1 MKELLKLF
9 LKHLSKEDKRRI
21 FLSFFISSPWK
32 MLIKWAILLL
42 SSSIITSIILY
53 FLNKYYWIDFNIQNI
68 SIYTIFSMII
78 LWLFYEWLIF
88 WLNIKYSIKIKNIE
102 NWWSEI
108 SLSTWKSIK
117 QSLLLNGRDEEK
129 QNLLNYINNNWKKIK
144 ISSDSLFES
153 YAFVLASL
161 LEKNDKEV
169 LIIENKEELDY
180 VINKLNEKVLI
191 IWKSFTPDENSNIG
205 KAINKWHTL
214 IFPIWRNNYYSNY
227 FDYEIQLNSMNRFDR
242 ISWLE
247 EILGDKD
254 IAEKVYRETKWYILP
269 ILRNKELVPNENLT
283 PKWLWK
289 IDKKVLTAFFLLS
302 EWKEWQDNELIE
314 IFTENKYDDFI
325 KELIKLE
332 KEDDSPIRKIRNIW
346 QIISKSDLWI
356 YVKDDLDTL
365 TLRKFKEV
373 SKVAL
378 SDIDPSFE
386 LPIDKRWYA
395 SVLWKIPNFSQ
406 RIKWWIS
413 DSLTLLSTLW
423 YENQEIQSTLSEI
436 SNSVLTFDNDISK
449 VVNSIWGNIENI
461 AESTPKVFL
470 DFIEDNIDKLSG
482 VFEQTDSFLSWGWA
496 YPHLLWALE
505 RLSWNQDLIRQVT
518 NILIKLTN
526 KYDSTIRE
534 NHSNR
539 PMWTLSEIYIL
550 WRNNTSL
557 KIEDRIEILKSE
569 SDKYPDI
576 IFQLITKLLNQTISS
591 NIAEPNYQNWSKW
604 VMSMTNVEHR
614 EYLIK
619 IIDLFITLFEVNV
632 ENFIVDIIDNLDKFS
647 IEHFRKVI
655 EILKNYD
662 YSQFENQQKLIQV
675 QNEIEDII
683 YRFKIYNN
691 KPFLSVYPEWEQE
704 LLDLHILLTLSDII
718 VSNIGLFNNDRKV
731 ILSRL
736 NEYNWE
742 KWHWDEDKKIADT
755 ERIYKVKEIYS
766 KKWFDWIVEL
776 IKKLDY
782 VHLVSQ
788 SIIEANLINEL
799 GNNIFSL
806 LENKEIPLQRFA
818 INFIRQIDFINHD
831 FVKSKINLINS
842 IKNNQVIAN
851 FLLWLKLNSRTIK
864 LLKSSNEEI
873 QKIFWEWFKNINY
886 LKFLNEEDYWEANYI
901 IEQLNKYWLY
911 NYSFEQ
917 IDFII
922 HDKKWEIL
930 NNELILDTL
939 VKLVEFLNKWWM
951 IQSLSYHLN
960 NILLY
965 LYQELEKWNIEKN
978 KILWV
983 EIQYVKAVDNPK
995 ILNEELANNPNL
1007 FVELVTYNYKVR
1019 KAEKKE
1025 EVTKEQEIKAGNA
1038 YEIIRKFTKIPWKDK
1053 SWIIDYNVLDDW
1065 VNKTLNLLKEV
1076 DRYEVWS
1083 QKIWELL
1090 INCPVWKDWV
1100 WPCEEVRDIF
1110 EKYENKDL
1118 EIWFWIWKR
1127 NSRWTFSKWIF
1138 EWWIQEKELSDWF
1151 KSNYEKLRIKW
1162 PRTAKILK
1170 NLSDDYLRDSKYE
1183 DENVELWI

>member
-21 FLSFFISSPWK
+21 FLSFFISSPGK
-32 MLIKWAILLL
+32 MLIKGAILLL

-53 FLNKYYWIDFNIQNI
+53 FLNKYYGIDFNIQNI

-78 LWLFYEWLIF
+78 LGLFYEGLIF

-102 NWWSEI
+102 NGWSEI
-108 SLSTWKSIK
+108 SLSTGKSIK

-129 QNLLNYINNNWKKIK
+129 QNLLNYINNNGKKIK

-191 IWKSFTPDENSNIG
+191 IGKSFTPDENSNIG
-205 KAINKWHTL
+205 KAINKGHTL
-214 IFPIWRNNYYSNY
+214 IFPIGRNNYYSNY

-242 ISWLE
+242 ISGLE

-254 IAEKVYRETKWYILP
+254 IAEKVYRETKGYILP

-283 PKWLWK
+283 PKWLGK

-302 EWKEWQDNELIE
+302 EWKEGQDNELIE

-395 SVLWKIPNFSQ
+395 SVLGKIPNFSQ
-406 RIKWWIS
+406 RIKGGIS
-413 DSLTLLSTLW
+413 DSLTLLSTLG

-449 VVNSIWGNIENI
+449 VVNSIGGNIENI

-482 VFEQTDSFLSWGWA
+482 VFEQTDSFLSGGGA

-539 PMWTLSEIYIL
+539 PMGTLSEIYIL

-591 NIAEPNYQNWSKW
+591 NIAEPNYQNWSKG

-691 KPFLSVYPEWEQE
+691 KPFLSVYPEGEQE

-736 NEYNWE
+736 NEYNGE
-742 KWHWDEDKKIADT
+742 KGHWDEDKKIADT

-766 KKWFDWIVEL
+766 KKGFDGIVEL

-851 FLLWLKLNSRTIK
+851 FLLGLKLNSRTIK

-873 QKIFWEWFKNINY
+873 QKIFWEGFKNINY
-886 LKFLNEEDYWEANYI
+886 LKFLNEEDYGEANYI
-901 IEQLNKYWLY
+901 IEQLNKYGLY

-922 HDKKWEIL
+922 HDKKGEIL

-939 VKLVEFLNKWWM
+939 VKLVEFLNKGGM

-965 LYQELEKWNIEKN
+965 LYQELEKGNIEKN
-978 KILWV
+978 KILGV

-1038 YEIIRKFTKIPWKDK
+1038 YEIIRKFTKIPGKDK
-1053 SWIIDYNVLDDW
+1053 SGIIDYNVLDDW

-1076 DRYEVWS
+1076 DRYEVGS
-1083 QKIWELL
+1083 QKIGELL
-1090 INCPVWKDWV
+1090 INCPVGKDGV

-1118 EIWFWIWKR
+1118 EIGFGIGKR
-1127 NSRWTFSKWIF
+1127 NSRGTFSKGIF
-1138 EWWIQEKELSDWF
+1138 EGGIQEKELSDGF

-1183 DENVELWI
+1183 DENVELGI